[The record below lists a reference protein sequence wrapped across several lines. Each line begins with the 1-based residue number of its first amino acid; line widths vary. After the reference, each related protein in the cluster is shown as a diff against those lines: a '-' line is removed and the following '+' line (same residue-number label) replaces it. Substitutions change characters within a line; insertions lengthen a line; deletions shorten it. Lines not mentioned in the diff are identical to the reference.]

1 MKSFDRKKYYALLET
16 RDEEDSDALLDGLDW
31 FFSIFIV
38 FSLII
43 FVLST
48 EKSIYDQYQIYFQ
61 ISEWLTFLIFS
72 LEYVLRVWSCVEAD
86 HLNGDTDFQKRLN
99 FIKTPMM
106 IVDLLSLLPFF
117 LSLFGLKHFIIFTIF
132 RIFRFFKLTRYSTSM
147 SSLIKVLID
156 ERRTLI
162 SCMLL
167 ILGLLLVASTSLY
180 LVEKE
185 LQPDKFGS
193 IPRAIWWSIIT
204 FGTVGY
210 GDVVPISA
218 LGKSMTTLFVLVGVP
233 IFALPVGIIATSY
246 NSEINKKEFVVT
258 WSMLSKVPIF
268 SKLSPNEISE
278 IIPLLYSKKF
288 EMGEMISRK
297 GDLANTMYFIL
308 RGVVEIQLE
317 HKSIQLS
324 TGDFFGEIALIEKKA
339 RQNNITAL
347 SICKMLLIDAKDFEI
362 LLKRNATIAKSIHS
376 VALERSKISTEEQK
390 HHPIHIL

>member
-1 MKSFDRKKYYALLET
+1 MA
-16 RDEEDSDALLDGLDW
+16 
-31 FFSIFIV
+31 
-38 FSLII
+38 
-43 FVLST
+43 
-48 EKSIYDQYQIYFQ
+48 
-61 ISEWLTFLIFS
+61 
-72 LEYVLRVWSCVEAD
+72 
-86 HLNGDTDFQKRLN
+86 
-99 FIKTPMM
+99 
-106 IVDLLSLLPFF
+106 
-117 LSLFGLKHFIIFTIF
+117 
-132 RIFRFFKLTRYSTSM
+132 
-147 SSLIKVLID
+147 
-156 ERRTLI
+156 
-162 SCMLL
+162 
-167 ILGLLLVASTSLY
+167 AS
-180 LVEKE
+180 KE

-218 LGKSMTTLFVLVGVP
+218 LGKSITTLFVLVGVP

-288 EMGEMISRK
+288 EMGEMICRK
-297 GDLANTMYFIL
+297 GDLASTMYFIL
-308 RGVVEIQLE
+308 RGVVDIQLE

-347 SICKMLLIDAKDFEI
+347 SICKMLLIDSKDFEI

-376 VALERSKISTEEQK
+376 VAIERSKITKEEQT